1 MQRVRQGG
9 QERVRAGRAQRDGA
23 GGPESDFLRQGRRR
37 GGELREGK
45 ERGGVV
51 RLVREGG
58 DGGSYRGEQEDELF
72 SSDKATG
79 GLLR

>member
-1 MQRVRQGG
+1 MAQVQRVRQGG
-9 QERVRAGRAQRDGA
+9 QECVRAGRAQRDGA

-51 RLVREGG
+51 RLVQGGRRWRELPWGAGG
-58 DGGSYRGEQEDELF
+58 
-72 SSDKATG
+72 
-79 GLLR
+79 